1 MHVFPR
7 SFSAFW
13 VLFLAGALLAGQA
26 GLSFAADANAVT
38 VVAQASESDD
48 EEDVNDPIEPLNRA
62 IFTFNQHLEVAL
74 IKPASIFYQ
83 AFVPP
88 GMRTAI
94 GNFLDN
100 LKTPVVLAN
109 DILQGEPTRAMQTT
123 QRFLINSTVGLAGFL
138 DVAEDMG
145 IPAHD
150 EDFGQTMG
158 VWGVGE
164 MFYLVLP
171 IFGPS
176 NPRDAVGKLFVD
188 GFFDP
193 LSLWASNTGRDEINN
208 TRMLLGGVDEYSGLM
223 DELDQIKK
231 TSIDYYAAL
240 RSMYRQKREAEIKNG
255 EDVDLPP
262 IPDLSFEFDE
272 QDFKGLP
279 GSGNEEISR
288 N

>member
-26 GLSFAADANAVT
+26 GPSFAADANAVT

-48 EEDVNDPIEPLNRA
+48 EEDVNDPIEPLNRF
-62 IFTFNQHLEVAL
+62 IFAFNQHLEVAL

-83 AFVPP
+83 VFVPP

-171 IFGPS
+171 VFGPS

-188 GFFDP
+188 GYFDP
-193 LSLWASNTGRDEINN
+193 LSMWATNTGRDEINN

-240 RSMYRQKREAEIKNG
+240 RSMYRQKREVEIRNG
-255 EDVDLPP
+255 DEVDLPP

-272 QDFKGLP
+272 QDFKGFP
-279 GSGNEEISR
+279 GSGVEEISQ